1 LEIIPIGDKKMES
14 LKHIIQT
21 LETMIESHTRIL
33 DLAKEKRTVL
43 VDGQISELKTLV
55 YRESMCADEIQ
66 KLEQQRKRFVQEYMG
81 QKGITSHSFTLE
93 ELINSQD
100 NASTKSTL
108 TSIAKKL
115 RTLVEDITHINES
128 NQQLIQTS
136 LSYVQYSIGMHVR
149 KEPAIGYGPNS
160 SNRYSNLLDAK
171 I

>member
-1 LEIIPIGDKKMES
+1 LEIIPIGDVKMES

-21 LETMIESHTRIL
+21 LETMIEAHTRL
-33 DLAKEKRTVL
+33 LHLAKEKRTIL
-43 VDGQISELKTLV
+43 VDGQIPELKNLV

-81 QKGITSHSFTLE
+81 EKGISSQTFTLE
-93 ELINSQD
+93 ELINKQA
-100 NASTKSTL
+100 NAMAKSAL
-108 TSIAKKL
+108 TDIAKDL
-115 RTLVEDITHINES
+115 RTLVEEITHINES

-136 LSYVQYSIGMHVR
+136 LSYVQYSIGVHVR